1 MILPCQS
8 VISELVGFETAAQES
23 KGTLHQEFEAV
34 PMEIESKTPN
44 CTRKYFFE
52 LKLGI
57 KSCYINRSQNKL

>member
-44 CTRKYFFE
+44 CTRKYFF
-52 LKLGI
+52 
-57 KSCYINRSQNKL
+57 